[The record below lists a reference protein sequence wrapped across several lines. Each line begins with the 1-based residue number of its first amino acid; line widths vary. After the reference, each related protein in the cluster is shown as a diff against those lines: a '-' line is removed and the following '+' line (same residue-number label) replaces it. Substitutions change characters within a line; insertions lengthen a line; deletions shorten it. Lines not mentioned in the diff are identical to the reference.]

1 MRYLLS
7 LVLTGIVCSSVA
19 QTSPLTVESIMR
31 DPKWIGTS
39 PSNPSWSPDGKTL
52 YFSWNPEKAPSDSL
66 YSLSLSEIEPKKV
79 SPAEKERL
87 NQTSRYQ
94 YNADRTAAVYTYRGD
109 IFLVDLKKNKT
120 TQITKTVDAET
131 NPQFSFGEGR
141 IVYTSR
147 QQLFAWDRQTGTTEQ
162 LIVVKSPDPSTGG
175 RIGGGNT
182 RTPLNYSQESWLQ
195 QDQVA
200 VMQVLRERKEKREAA
215 ERYKNNLPKQS
226 ELRSISLEDKT
237 LQQLQV
243 CPNGRFISY
252 VLFKPGG
259 GKIAQVPNYVT
270 ESGFTAEIE
279 TRTKVGAPQ
288 GGYEFYL
295 YDRQSDTLIKL
306 NTRDIPGIFDL
317 PDYARTSN
325 GKKTDS
331 SKIRAVTYAG
341 INWSPSGKQAMIEV
355 RSQDNKDRWLLCWDT
370 TRKKFEVADR
380 QRDEAWIGG
389 PGIPGW
395 GGNSVGWIDDDNF
408 WYRSE
413 SSGYAHLYRYQVS
426 TKQNIALTSGA
437 YEVQQAQL
445 SNDRKSFYI
454 TSNEVHSGEQ
464 HFYKLRISD
473 GQKTKLTQGEGA
485 HQVTLSPDEKKLAT
499 LYSSFNRPWEL
510 YLQNNEPG
518 VSAQAITSLAL
529 SDEFNRYNWRIPEL
543 IQIPARDGANIQ
555 ARIYKPANAHS
566 TKPAVIFVHGAGY
579 LQNAHK
585 WWSSY
590 FREYMFHNLLTD
602 LGYHVLDIDYRGS
615 AGYGRDWRTGIYR
628 HMGGKDLTDHVDA
641 AKLLVDRYGVDPE
654 RIGIYGGSYGGF
666 ITLMA
671 LFTTPDVFKAGAAL
685 RPVTDWANYNHGYTS
700 NILNEPA
707 QDTLAYKRSSPIYFA
722 GGLKNHLLICH
733 GMLDLNVHYQDAVKL
748 TQRLIELG
756 KNNWELA
763 SYPMEDHGFV
773 EPSSWTDEYKRI
785 LQLFERVLKG
795 NAPGKP

>member
-1 MRYLLS
+1 MRILLA
-7 LVLTGIVCSSVA
+7 LILLGTTGSGIC

-39 PSNPSWSPDGKTL
+39 PSNLSWSPDGKTL
-52 YFSWNPEKAPSDSL
+52 YFNWNPERSPADSL
-66 YSLSLSEIEPKKV
+66 YALALNEVEPRKV

-87 NQTSRYQ
+87 NQTGRYQ
-94 YNADRTAAVYTYRGD
+94 YNADRSAAVYTYRGD
-109 IFLVDLKKNKT
+109 LFLLDIKKNKT
-120 TQITKTVDAET
+120 TQITRTVDVES
-131 NPQFSFGEGR
+131 NPQFSFQENR

-147 QQLFAWDRQTGTTEQ
+147 QQLFAWDRQSGTSEQ
-162 LIVVKSPDPSTGG
+162 LIQVKLPEPGSSLRAGGSSP
-175 RIGGGNT
+175 
-182 RTPLNYSQESWLQ
+182 RTTSSLSQENWLQ

-200 VMQVLRERKEKREAA
+200 TLLVLRERKEKREAA
-215 ERYKNNLPKQS
+215 DRYKNKLPKQP
-226 ELRSISLEDKT
+226 ELRTISLDDKS

-252 VLFKPGG
+252 ILFKPGG

-288 GGYEFYL
+288 GSYECYI
-295 YDRQSDTLIKL
+295 YDRQSDTLIKI
-306 NTRDIPGIFDL
+306 NPTDIPGIYDL
-317 PDYARTSN
+317 PDYRQAAS

-331 SKIRAVTYAG
+331 TQTRPVLYSGLY
-341 INWSPSGKQAMIEV
+341 WSPNGQRAMIEI
-355 RSQDNKDRWLLCWDT
+355 RSQDNKDRWLMCWDT
-370 TRKKFEVADR
+370 TSKKMTLADR

-395 GGNSVGWIDDDNF
+395 GPNSMGWIDAANF
-408 WYRSE
+408 WFRSE
-413 SSGYAHLYRYQVS
+413 QSGFAHLYRYEVP
-426 TKQNIALTSGA
+426 SGIRHA
-437 YEVQQAQL
+437 ITAGNYEVQQAQL
-445 SNDRKSFYI
+445 SNDKKSVYI
-454 TSNEVHSGEQ
+454 SSNEVHSGEQ
-464 HFYKLRISD
+464 HFYKVRISD

-499 LYSSFNRPWEL
+499 LFSSFNRPWEL
-510 YLQNNEPG
+510 YLQDNDPG
-518 VSAQAITSLAL
+518 MPAQAITSLAR
-529 SDEFNRYNWRIPEL
+529 SEAFDRYNWRIPEL
-543 IQIPARDGANIQ
+543 IRIPARDGALVQ
-555 ARIYKPANAHS
+555 ARLYKPANPHS

-641 AKLLVDRYGVDPE
+641 AKYLVDQYGVDAK

-707 QDTLAYKRSSPIYFA
+707 QDSLSYKRSSPLYFA
-722 GGLKNHLLICH
+722 DGLKNHLLICH

-756 KNNWELA
+756 KDQWELA

-785 LQLFERVLKG
+785 LGLFERVLK
-795 NAPGKP
+795 APALRD